1 MDEALKQFVNQVS
14 PLAIAVLVPMIVAGF
29 KKLMPN
35 IPSWLLPVSAPFV
48 GALGDF
54 IVTVISGW
62 SPAGGTLPALLA
74 GALGVFVRE
83 SFDQVKKALP
93 PGTGTIKAIAP
104 FLLVA
109 LFALGGPTGC
119 AGMGAMAVPQTPAQ
133 QIAYAKATHTGLV
146 NMTATLTETG
156 KLTWV
161 DAIGVREKLRT
172 ADATLALA
180 RSMVKQGI
188 PADGL
193 AQLEMAQKLLIELN
207 NYLLSQEGDKP

>member
-1 MDEALKQFVNQVS
+1 MYGKDFFASKTTWG
-14 PLAIAVLVPMIVAGF
+14 MIVALFG
-29 KKLMPN
+29 
-35 IPSWLLPVSAPFV
+35 PVLNQYFGIAPDGQEMLVNAIVEVIGGVLFLWGQFTRKAEITTV
-48 GALGDF
+48 AGVKISKPGA
-54 IVTVISGW
+54 
-62 SPAGGTLPALLA
+62 
-74 GALGVFVRE
+74 
-83 SFDQVKKALP
+83 
-93 PGTGTIKAIAP
+93 GTIKAIAP

-156 KLTWV
+156 QLTWV
-161 DAIGVREKLRT
+161 DAIGVREKLKT

-180 RSMVKQGI
+180 RSLVKQGI

-207 NYLLSQEGDKP
+207 NYLLAQEGDKP